1 MDKPNKPKPTQ
12 ADAACENF
20 PADHRDL
27 ATMVEGILD
36 VLQRHEADPN
46 EGALSLLT
54 AFMQAADRVLELS
67 TPEETEH
74 NRAALASMMEH
85 AQQFIAAW
93 PLRTPENWRV
103 H

>member
-1 MDKPNKPKPTQ
+1 MDKPKPKFPEAEPSGQ
-12 ADAACENF
+12 AL

-27 ATMVEGILD
+27 TIMVEGILD
-36 VLQRHEADPN
+36 VLQRHDADPN

-67 TPEETEH
+67 TPQETEH
-74 NRAALASMMEH
+74 NRAALVAMVEQ
-85 AQQFIAAW
+85 AQRFIAGW
-93 PLRTPENWRV
+93 PQRTPESWRV

>member
-12 ADAACENF
+12 PDAACQDLS
-20 PADHRDL
+20 PDHRDL
-27 ATMVEGILD
+27 AGMVEGILD

-74 NRAALASMMEH
+74 NRAALASMVEH

-93 PLRTPENWRV
+93 PLRTPESWRV

>member
-1 MDKPNKPKPTQ
+1 MDKPNKKPTQ
-12 ADAACENF
+12 FDATSQDIS
-20 PADHRDL
+20 PDQRDL
-27 ATMVEGILD
+27 AGMVEGILD

-74 NRAALASMMEH
+74 NRAALASMVEH

-93 PLRTPENWRV
+93 PLRTPESWRV

>member
-1 MDKPNKPKPTQ
+1 MDKPNKPKFSEVEPIGQ
-12 ADAACENF
+12 AI

-27 ATMVEGILD
+27 SIMVEGILD

-67 TPEETEH
+67 TPHETEH
-74 NRAALASMMEH
+74 NRAALAGMIEQ
-85 AQQFIAAW
+85 AQRFIGGW
-93 PLRTPENWRV
+93 PQRTPESWRV

>member
-1 MDKPNKPKPTQ
+1 M
-12 ADAACENF
+12 ACQ
-20 PADHRDL
+20 DL
-27 ATMVEGILD
+27 AAEHRNLAMMVEGILD

-74 NRAALASMMEH
+74 NRAALVSMVEH

-93 PLRTPENWRV
+93 PHRTPDSWRV

>member
-1 MDKPNKPKPTQ
+1 MQKPNKPKPTEADLVSQEFQ
-12 ADAACENF
+12 AE
-20 PADHRDL
+20 HRDL
-27 ATMVEGILD
+27 AVMVEGILD

-74 NRAALASMMEH
+74 NRAALTSMVEH
-85 AQQFIAAW
+85 AQQFIANW
-93 PLRTPENWRV
+93 PLRTPESWRV